1 MGPRGGGT
9 DRKEDPVRETISRL
23 LAATS
28 ELLTAILATTKTH
41 KWWWAGGGGA
51 AVVAIAAAVIV
62 FGGFFGPSGKAI
74 CTVALEH
81 ARDYGVV
88 PNTATLANTDAK
100 GTDVANRKLCTA
112 KADGNDY
119 NLTVDVTC
127 KDMKNKDCVAL
138 YSVQRTDG
146 LTTYQ
151 VRQVPDD
158 DADAAVEAGSGQAA
172 DAGNAQSAGDGQSA
186 GGAPSAADNSDIQ
199 PATGAH
205 STAPDQQQDMAPQ
218 QQ

>member
-1 MGPRGGGT
+1 
-9 DRKEDPVRETISRL
+9 VRETIAKL
-23 LAATS
+23 LAAAS
-28 ELLTAILATTKTH
+28 KLLATVLASTKTH

-51 AVVAIAAAVIV
+51 AVVVAIAATVIV
-62 FGGFFGPSGKAI
+62 FGGFFGPNGKAI

-81 ARDYGVV
+81 ARDYGVI
-88 PNTATLANTDAK
+88 PSTASLANTDAK
-100 GTDVANRKLCTA
+100 STDVANRRLCTA
-112 KADGNDY
+112 QAGGNDY
-119 NLTVDVTC
+119 NLTVDITC

-138 YSVQRTDG
+138 YNVQRADG
-146 LTTYQ
+146 LSTYQ

-158 DADAAVEAGSGQAA
+158 DADAAVDVGNQAA

-186 GGAPSAADNSDIQ
+186 GGAPSAADDNDIQ